1 MQTVGAQWL
10 VVHDAHAALLVSLVQ
25 TAYTLPAVL
34 FALVGGVLADIF
46 DRARLLVA
54 VLAGMTAA
62 GAALTALTAA
72 HRMPPALL
80 LMFTFVLGT
89 GAILVAPA
97 YQSLVPDMV
106 PRPQVPAAAA
116 LGSININLARA
127 IGPAIAGLLVA
138 QIGVA
143 AVFALNTATFLLYAI
158 VVAAHPQL
166 GGSPQSPERF
176 LPGLRAG
183 GRYVRHAPVVR
194 RILLRAA
201 LFLVPASA
209 LWALLPL
216 IATRRLGLGAGGYGV
231 LLGALG
237 VGAVGGA
244 FTLPQVRAGLSA
256 NALVAVASLTYA
268 ADLVVVALSRSLALT
283 VLVLLPAGVAWIAF
297 LSNVN
302 AALQLFLPRWV
313 RARGLSVYQMVLFG
327 AQAAGAA
334 IWGVVAGT
342 AGLVP
347 AFLISAA
354 VMAAGAATLWF
365 WPFQQIADMD
375 RSLVRWPEPQLLIS
389 ADRGDGL
396 VLVRTTYTIAAER
409 NSSSCRRWPA
419 CASHG
424 CGPGRRTGPCTGTAR
439 TRACSSSCS
448 ASPAGKN
455 TSGSTASGKRAP
467 TCSTTTP
474 LRHCPTRPPQT
485 GHYLAADLFTVARA
499 PRLISLPGPAMAP
512 GHSPRYSAQPQFTTA
527 RGRGSTGPRV
537 VLCTVMDH
545 AAQERHVVHASQDA
559 ALSGLGEEDHLPG
572 QAWRTSQV
580 AGPRGGVPGK

>member
-1 MQTVGAQWL
+1 MGARALAHRELKRGMPGSGSAASSWAPLRIGLFRTLWIAALVSNVGTWMQTVGAQWL
-10 VVHDAHAALLVSLVQ
+10 VVHGAHAAILVSLVQ
-25 TAYTLPAVL
+25 TADTLPAVL

-62 GAALTALTAA
+62 GAALTALTAV

-97 YQSLVPDMV
+97 YQSLVPEMV

-116 LGSININLARA
+116 LSSININLARA

-138 QIGVA
+138 RIGVA
-143 AVFALNTATFLLYAI
+143 AVFGLNAATFLVYAV
-158 VVAAHPQL
+158 VVACHPQL
-166 GGSPQSPERF
+166 GGTPQSPERF
-176 LPGLRAG
+176 IPGLRAG

-201 LFLVPASA
+201 LFLVPGSS

-216 IATRRLGLGAGGYGV
+216 IATRRLGLGSGGYGV

-237 VGAVGGA
+237 VGAIGGA
-244 FTLPQVRAGLSA
+244 FLLPQVRARLSA
-256 NALVAVASLTYA
+256 NALVAAASLTYA
-268 ADLVVVALSRSLALT
+268 AALVVVALSRSLALT

-334 IWGVVAGT
+334 IWGVVAAA

-354 VMAAGAATLWF
+354 VMAAGAATIWF
-365 WPFQQIADMD
+365 WPFHQIADMD

-389 ADRGDGL
+389 ADRGGGL
-396 VLVRTTYTIAAER
+396 VLVRTTYTIAAEKEQQFLQAMAR
-409 NSSSCRRWPA
+409 LRQSRL
-419 CASHG
+419 
-424 CGPGRRTGPCTGTAR
+424 RTGATDWGLYQDGQNPRLFIELFSVPSWEEHLRQHRERQTGTDLQYHDDA
-439 TRACSSSCS
+439 AALSD
-448 ASPAGKN
+448 P
-455 TSGSTASGKRAP
+455 
-467 TCSTTTP
+467 
-474 LRHCPTRPPQT
+474 PPQT
-485 GHYLAADLFTVARA
+485 SHYLAADL
-499 PRLISLPGPAMAP
+499 
-512 GHSPRYSAQPQFTTA
+512 
-527 RGRGSTGPRV
+527 
-537 VLCTVMDH
+537 
-545 AAQERHVVHASQDA
+545 DA
-559 ALSGLGEEDHLPG
+559 
-572 QAWRTSQV
+572 
-580 AGPRGGVPGK
+580 

>member
-1 MQTVGAQWL
+1 MAGSGLASSSWAPLRIGLFRTLWIAVLVSNVGTWMQTVGAQWL
-10 VVHDAHAALLVSLVQ
+10 VVHDAHAAILVSLIQ

-34 FALVGGVLADIF
+34 FALVAGVLADIF

-54 VLAGMTAA
+54 VLACMTAA

-80 LMFTFVLGT
+80 LMFTFALGT

-116 LGSININLARA
+116 LSSISVNLARA

-138 QIGVA
+138 RIGVA
-143 AVFALNTATFLLYAI
+143 AVFGLNAATFLIYAI
-158 VVAAHPQL
+158 VVACHPQL
-166 GGSPQSPERF
+166 AGTPQSPERF

-194 RILLRAA
+194 RILARAA
-201 LFLVPASA
+201 LFLVPGSA

-237 VGAVGGA
+237 AGAVGGA
-244 FTLPQVRAGLSA
+244 VILPQIRARLPA

-268 ADLVVVALSRSLALT
+268 AALVAVALSRSIALT

-327 AQAAGAA
+327 AQGAGAL
-334 IWGVVAGT
+334 IWGVAAGT

-347 AFLISAA
+347 AFLISAV
-354 VMAAGAATLWF
+354 VMTAGAATLWF
-365 WPFQQIADMD
+365 WPFHQIADMD
-375 RSLVRWPEPQLLIS
+375 RSPVRWPEPQLLLS
-389 ADRGDGL
+389 PDRGNGL
-396 VLVRTTYTIAAER
+396 VLVRTTYTIAAEKKQQFLQAMSR
-409 NSSSCRRWPA
+409 LRQSRL
-419 CASHG
+419 
-424 CGPGRRTGPCTGTAR
+424 RTGATEWALYQDGQDPQLFIEQFSVPSWEEHLRQHRERQTGTDLEYHDA
-439 TRACSSSCS
+439 AAALSD
-448 ASPAGKN
+448 P
-455 TSGSTASGKRAP
+455 
-467 TCSTTTP
+467 
-474 LRHCPTRPPQT
+474 PPQT
-485 GHYLAADLFTVARA
+485 SHYLTADIDR
-499 PRLISLPGPAMAP
+499 
-512 GHSPRYSAQPQFTTA
+512 
-527 RGRGSTGPRV
+527 
-537 VLCTVMDH
+537 
-545 AAQERHVVHASQDA
+545 
-559 ALSGLGEEDHLPG
+559 
-572 QAWRTSQV
+572 
-580 AGPRGGVPGK
+580 